1 MESLLMG
8 EVVKRYYDEN
18 AEREWGRLAQD
29 AYHRLEHIVTTH
41 FLEIYL
47 PKEGLVLD
55 AGGGPGRYTIDLAKR
70 GYDVVLCRWSI
81 NSFAAIRVS

>member
-1 MESLLMG
+1 
-8 EVVKRYYDEN
+8 
-18 AEREWGRLAQD
+18 
-29 AYHRLEHIVTTH
+29 VTTH
-41 FLEIYL
+41 FLEICL

-81 NSFAAIRVS
+81 NSFVAIRVS